1 MHELT
6 IHETENVSG
15 GFHWLANL
23 FGTRTTLLPMLP
35 TIEVEMV

>member
-1 MHELT
+1 MQELT
-6 IHETENVSG
+6 MNEIENVSG

-23 FGTRTTLLPMLP
+23 FGTRTTLLPMPP